1 MKLII
6 RTIIILLF
14 FILFGCLFSSIHKK
28 KITVL
33 CSSSDNISSN
43 YFNNVEKLIKKIDPS
58 KVVIVN
64 GGGTGLMGHVD
75 QTFKSIGGETIR
87 ANYIGFIKS
96 GEKYD
101 FLYNSLAERT
111 EQLLGAGEE
120 YLFLPGGLGTAWEFF
135 ESLTEN
141 NTGITN
147 KKIYVYNMNGYFDK
161 LLQFIHDADKQK
173 FIRFELS
180 KLNLYV
186 SDNIDDIADRI
197 NGKK

>member
-1 MKLII
+1 MKFII
-6 RTIIILLF
+6 WSIIFLLF
-14 FILFGCLFSSIHKK
+14 FIFIGSLFSSIHKK
-28 KITVL
+28 KLTVL

-43 YFNNVEKLIKKIDPS
+43 YFTNVEKLIKKIDPS
-58 KVVIVN
+58 KIVIVN
-64 GGGTGLMGHVD
+64 GGGSGLMGHVD

-101 FLYNSLAERT
+101 FLYNSLGERT

-135 ESLTEN
+135 EALTEN

-147 KKIYVYNMNGYFDK
+147 KKIYVYNMNGYFDI
-161 LLQFIHDADKQK
+161 LLQFIHNANTQK

-180 KLNLYV
+180 KLNMYV
-186 SDNIDDIADRI
+186 SDNIDDIADKI
-197 NGKK
+197 NGKR